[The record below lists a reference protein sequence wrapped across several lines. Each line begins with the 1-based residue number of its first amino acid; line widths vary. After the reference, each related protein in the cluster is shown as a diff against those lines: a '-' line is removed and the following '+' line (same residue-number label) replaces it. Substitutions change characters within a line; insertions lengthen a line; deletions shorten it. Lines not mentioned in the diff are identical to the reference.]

1 MNPWL
6 IEIAILIFVVS
17 DTNIFPSYDFSTRVI
32 PIIVQ
37 NGDQFYFPKIFCL
50 STIDFG
56 KGSKDFSHII
66 QIFFFSNASSDSDL
80 LLSVIIIWST
90 SAWWQSS
97 ISLGFQGTFI
107 DDFCVQKKTEGW
119 EHLDVPFCYTAFR
132 RQFYLSQ
139 LIWDIH
145 FIKYKF
151 FLCISWWEN

>member
-1 MNPWL
+1 MMATNILSMNPCL

-80 LLSVIIIWST
+80 LLSVIII
-90 SAWWQSS
+90 
-97 ISLGFQGTFI
+97 
-107 DDFCVQKKTEGW
+107 
-119 EHLDVPFCYTAFR
+119 
-132 RQFYLSQ
+132 
-139 LIWDIH
+139 
-145 FIKYKF
+145 
-151 FLCISWWEN
+151 